1 MLKRTG
7 YYVKEHVAASCH
19 GAGKDIVRLVLSMPR
34 TEQEGY
40 S

>member
-1 MLKRTG
+1 MLKGTG
-7 YYVKEHVAASCH
+7 YYVKVHVTASCH
-19 GAGKDIVRLVLSMPR
+19 GAGKDIARLALGMPR